1 MAEHIPFGFVGEQI
15 QAEFDVVVLV
25 DFVALSVLLVAVEQ
39 ILGSV
44 VAVVVVEHIPF
55 DFDEIDGECIPAA
68 FVFAVLVEFVAV
80 SVVFVVQ
87 HIPAVF
93 VSVVLVEFVVAS
105 GVFVGQHIPV
115 LVVAAVVVVVYIP
128 LVVVDFVEEQIL
140 ADFDAVVWVEF
151 AAASAM
157 IVGKHILG
165 VVVAVVVVEHIPFE
179 FVAVQIPGELF
190 VVVVLV
196 ESAATF
202 EVVVVV
208 AAAAFAKVLH
218 VAEQTPL
225 EDFAGQQIPAGF
237 VEFVVAAVFAMAQVV
252 VAAAAVEHIHA
263 DFDPTA

>member
-1 MAEHIPFGFVGEQI
+1 MVEHIPFGSVGEQI

-39 ILGSV
+39 IPGSV
-44 VAVVVVEHIPF
+44 VAVVVVEHIPS

-115 LVVAAVVVVVYIP
+115 LVVAVVVVYIP

-179 FVAVQIPGELF
+179 FVAVQTPGELF

-196 ESAATF
+196 VSAATF
-202 EVVVVV
+202 EAVVVG
-208 AAAAFAKVLH
+208 AAAAFAKVLY